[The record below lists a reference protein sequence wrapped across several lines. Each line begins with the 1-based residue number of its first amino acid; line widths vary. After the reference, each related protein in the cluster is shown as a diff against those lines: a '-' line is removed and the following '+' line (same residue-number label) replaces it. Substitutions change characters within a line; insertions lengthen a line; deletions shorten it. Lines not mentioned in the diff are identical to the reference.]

1 MHWCWLAPPLTALP
15 PSPRAQ
21 AQLRLPAAW
30 PLAKKIEIVAYVIKL
45 LGLEDVLDSIIGNPE
60 VRGISG
66 GQRKRVNIGMEL
78 VADPTF
84 LALDEPTSGLDSTSS
99 LKVVAALKA
108 VATDQHLTV
117 VAVIHQPRSVSRFAP
132 A

>member
-1 MHWCWLAPPLTALP
+1 MHACQCRGVISLASHFEGLWF
-15 PSPRAQ
+15 Q
-21 AQLRLPAAW
+21 AQLRLPESW
-30 PLAKKIEIVAYVIKL
+30 SVAKKIEIVAYVIKL
-45 LGLEDVLDSIIGNPE
+45 LGLEDVVESIIGNPE

-99 LKVVAALKA
+99 LKVVGALKA
-108 VATDQHLTV
+108 VAIDQHLTV
-117 VAVIHQPRSVSRFAP
+117 VAVIHQPR
-132 A
+132 